1 MATSPHRDLL
11 ACAFALA
18 LAACSNA
25 PAPAPPASPDGPRT
39 PDASAAGLLLD
50 QRGVAMPL
58 AKAVREIAF
67 RAYLPPV
74 RYIAVAVIPPLGNDD
89 SAANR
94 GIAFEYGRRGA
105 AFILSE
111 WPRQGFHIAVGGR
124 DATAT
129 PCTPVPY
136 SRSGVVWTTPH
147 GLVMT
152 LQPDGATAT
161 AIRTAARALIAHG
174 ACR

>member
-1 MATSPHRDLL
+1 MATSPLRDLL
-11 ACAFALA
+11 AGALALA
-18 LAACSNA
+18 LAACAHA
-25 PAPAPPASPDGPRT
+25 PAPAPTATPDGPRT

-58 AKAVREIAF
+58 AKAVREIGF
-67 RAYLPPV
+67 RPYVPPGLFL
-74 RYIAVAVIPPLGNDD
+74 AVAVIPPLGNDD
-89 SAANR
+89 SVANR

-111 WPRQGFHIAVGGR
+111 WPRQGFHIAAGGR

-129 PCTPVPY
+129 PCTLVPY
-136 SRSGVVWTTPH
+136 SRNGVVFTTPH

-152 LQPDGATAT
+152 VQPDGASA
-161 AIRTAARALIAHG
+161 AAVRTAARALIAHG